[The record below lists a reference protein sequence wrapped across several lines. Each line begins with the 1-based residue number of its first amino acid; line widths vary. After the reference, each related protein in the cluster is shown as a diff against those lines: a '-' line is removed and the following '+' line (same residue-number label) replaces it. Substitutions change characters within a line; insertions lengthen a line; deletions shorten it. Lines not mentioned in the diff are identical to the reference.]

1 MRGAWERDL
10 QGKVA
15 WITGAGTGI
24 GEAAATALGRAGMR
38 VALSGRRPEPLEEVH
53 RRVSDSIVMPLDV
66 ADKRAVLAAR
76 DEILAKWGRVDVL
89 VNSAGLNVRNRNWH
103 NVTLEDWDLV
113 IRADLDGAFYCT
125 KAVLPTMIAQHDG
138 LIVNVSSWAGKYTS
152 VLTGPGYSAAKHAMN
167 SMTESLNMEAGIH
180 GVRACALCPGEV
192 STPILDK
199 RPVPVTAEERA
210 QMVQAEDC
218 GEIIRFLAAMPAHVC
233 INELTVSPTWNRG
246 FVAQAKAIQ
255 QL

>member
-113 IRADLDGAFYCT
+113 IRADLDGEGGVADDDR
-125 KAVLPTMIAQHDG
+125 AARRLDRQRVLVGRQVH
-138 LIVNVSSWAGKYTS
+138 
-152 VLTGPGYSAAKHAMN
+152 
-167 SMTESLNMEAGIH
+167 
-180 GVRACALCPGEV
+180 
-192 STPILDK
+192 
-199 RPVPVTAEERA
+199 ERA
-210 QMVQAEDC
+210 DGPRLQ
-218 GEIIRFLAAMPAHVC
+218 R
-233 INELTVSPTWNRG
+233 R
-246 FVAQAKAIQ
+246 
-255 QL
+255 